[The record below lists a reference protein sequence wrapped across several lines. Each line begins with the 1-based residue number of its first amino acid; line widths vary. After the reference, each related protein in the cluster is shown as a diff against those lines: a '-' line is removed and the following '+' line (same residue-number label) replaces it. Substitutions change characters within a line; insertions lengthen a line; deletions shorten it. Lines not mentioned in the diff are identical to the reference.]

1 MLGTIALDEE
11 LAALEA
17 SLTGVT
23 SPTGVVT
30 GVVLP
35 VRRAPAPV
43 ERDNLDEVVAA
54 AIRGET
60 TAVDGLLR
68 FLRPLVVRYCRA
80 KLGRLP
86 RSVSS
91 ADDVAQEV
99 CLAVFRALPT
109 YQQLGRPFLSFVY
122 GIAAHKVA
130 DVHRAN
136 TRDKSDPIADAP
148 DVPSTEDGP
157 EQLTL
162 RHELVEQTGVLL
174 RSLTERQ
181 RDILVMRVVMGMS
194 AQETADVIGTT
205 AEAIRVA
212 QHRALNRLRKTL
224 ARA

>member
-17 SLTGVT
+17 SLTGVP
-23 SPTGVVT
+23 SPTE
-30 GVVLP
+30 VVLP

-109 YQQLGRPFLSFVY
+109 YRQLGRPFLSFVY

>member
-17 SLTGVT
+17 SLTAVT
-23 SPTGVVT
+23 SPTE
-30 GVVLP
+30 VVLP
-35 VRRAPAPV
+35 VRRPPAPV

-80 KLGRLP
+80 KLGRMP
-86 RSVSS
+86 RSVSG

-157 EQLTL
+157 EQVTL

>member
-1 MLGTIALDEE
+1 MS
-11 LAALEA
+11 AA
-17 SLTGVT
+17 
-23 SPTGVVT
+23 
-30 GVVLP
+30 
-35 VRRAPAPV
+35 V
-43 ERDNLDEVVAA
+43 ED
-54 AIRGET
+54 
-60 TAVDGLLR
+60 LLR
-68 FLRPLVVRYCRA
+68 FLRPLVMRYCRA

-99 CLAVFRALPT
+99 CLAVFRALPS

-136 TRDKSDPIADAP
+136 TRDKSDPIAEAP
-148 DVPSTEDGP
+148 DVMSLDDGP

-162 RHELVEQTGVLL
+162 RNELVEQTGVLL
-174 RSLTERQ
+174 QTLTQRQ
-181 RDILVMRVVMGMS
+181 RDILIMRVVMGMS
-194 AQETADVIGTT
+194 AQETADVVGTT

-224 ARA
+224 VRG